1 MADHGSGNKDL
12 KNMKEFYHK
21 HREVILYLLFGVLT
35 TVVSFAAYFAVF
47 WTWKAVAGI
56 PADDTTSPQYILAY
70 TVAQIAQWVTGVL
83 FAFFTNRKWVFEDA
97 EKNGTL
103 WSQLLKFS
111 GARVVTFFV
120 DYGVTYF
127 GAIALT
133 SLVPSLIAVSLLGM
147 TLNFCD
153 LIAKFVAAVIVVVS
167 NYVISKLFVFKKS
180 RK

>member
-1 MADHGSGNKDL
+1 M
-12 KNMKEFYHK
+12 MKEFYQK
-21 HREVILYLLFGVLT
+21 HREIILYLVFGVLT

-56 PADDTTSPQYILAY
+56 PEDDTTSAQYLLAY
-70 TVAQIAQWVTGVL
+70 SVAQIAQWVTGVL
-83 FAFFTNRKWVFEDA
+83 FAFFTNRKWVFENA

-103 WSQLLKFS
+103 WSQLIKFA

-133 SLVPSLIAVSLLGM
+133 HLVPSLIAVTMLGM

-167 NYVISKLFVFKKS
+167 NYVISKVFVFKKS
-180 RK
+180 EK